1 MRQGLNRAHVILL
14 TVLTQLSTIDGIDE
28 RGPTVSAPLKGDDRK
43 FVSQATREFQR
54 ALTRVVQSHERVG
67 RSATVALGDP
77 RSFAERAVQA
87 TAPEASPWDELV
99 GPFLRSDGVQARLG
113 ISRQAVAAKAA
124 RRRLLR
130 TITADGEH
138 LYPLWQFDGDRLVD
152 GLVEV
157 FSLFPES
164 AVDGWT
170 LAAWLRTPDPDL
182 DEPPLDA
189 LARGER
195 EKVAVVARAA
205 ARTLAA

>member
-1 MRQGLNRAHVILL
+1 MA
-14 TVLTQLSTIDGIDE
+14 TVL
-28 RGPTVSAPLKGDDRK
+28 RGDDRE

-54 ALTRVVQSHERVG
+54 ALTRVVVSHEQAG
-67 RSATVALGDP
+67 RSANVVLGDP
-77 RSFAERAVQA
+77 RSFAARAVRA

-130 TITADGEH
+130 TITTDGEH
-138 LYPLWQFDGDRLVD
+138 LYPLWQFDGGQLVD
-152 GLVEV
+152 GLTEL

-164 AVDGWT
+164 SVDGWT
-170 LAAWLRTPDPDL
+170 VAGWFRTPDPDL
-182 DEPPLDA
+182 GVSPLDA

-195 EKVAVVARAA
+195 ENVRTVARSA
-205 ARTLAA
+205 ARSLAA

>member
-1 MRQGLNRAHVILL
+1 MTA
-14 TVLTQLSTIDGIDE
+14 
-28 RGPTVSAPLKGDDRK
+28 ALKDDDRE
-43 FVSQATREFQR
+43 FVSQATQEFKR
-54 ALTRVVQSHERVG
+54 ALTRVVASHERAG
-67 RSATVALGDP
+67 RSANVVLGDP
-77 RSFAERAVQA
+77 RSFAERAVYA

-130 TITADGEH
+130 TVTADGEH
-138 LYPLWQFDGDRLVD
+138 LYPLWQFAGDQLVD
-152 GLVEV
+152 GLAEV

-164 AVDGWT
+164 SVDGWT

-182 DEPPLDA
+182 GEPPLDA

-195 EKVAVVARAA
+195 ERVRTVARSA
-205 ARTLAA
+205 ARSLSA